1 MLPFPVMFAELVGGR
16 NEIADFSII
25 FQHSYHRVREK
36 SRVFSAAD
44 FLDQVFP
51 AIHNFFFRI
60 TFLHDAS
67 GIPQFSTKA
76 GV

>member
-25 FQHSYHRVREK
+25 FQHSCHRVREK

-44 FLDQVFP
+44 LLDQVFP
-51 AIHNFFFRI
+51 AIYDFFFRVA
-60 TFLHDAS
+60 FLYHTS
-67 GIPQFSTKA
+67 GIPQLSAKA